1 MEERDHAHRRK
12 GRFLQFPRTM
22 EQLVLDW
29 VHDSK
34 RGEAYL
40 FFYGIVAEFFFHK
53 LNNIPF
59 GGRIIGL
66 DDISDVLLISN
77 YHHH

>member
-1 MEERDHAHRRK
+1 MAFYLHE
-12 GRFLQFPRTM
+12 LMQYV
-22 EQLVLDW
+22 LVNCFDL
-29 VHDSK
+29 H
-34 RGEAYL
+34 
-40 FFYGIVAEFFFHK
+40 IFFHK

-77 YHHH
+77 YHHTIATPQQQGTLICL